1 MKPTRKPQN
10 IKRPWT
16 HAELTTLKRDYPL
29 HGSDVPDLRGSRSP
43 GAIHVK
49 ANKLGIKRIG
59 AGEGRHLKLAGQDL
73 ELAIQLRQQDK
84 WSYQRIGERFGIAET
99 SASNA
104 ILMAL
109 CVRSGYT
116 PAQRHPNGRLTD
128 EGLSRLRYA
137 LRKGLKG
144 VDITLRLGVSA
155 ACVAEQRRRY
165 SKELKGNRKAPLPL
179 HGNNEH
185 YSGRKLTTAERRQ
198 VEDLFKLGYGGPKI
212 SEMTGIS
219 KTSCQR
225 VRKKLIAKLARKNT
239 DLTGCNRKGARS
251 RVKHSTAMIPEQSKA
266 ILKALILDRIP
277 VARAAAIS
285 GVGASSAY
293 KFRDELAYSLEA
305 NGEQLQRPILPGR
318 VKTCSLQQPD
328 WPPKGKPEF
337 IAFRKLLDTLAFE
350 DAKAEFILSKTQA
363 RKIDMAR
370 PRTFE
375 ETLKMVGEGK
385 LRLTPSFS
393 RWHLEPMIPQSQK
406 PHDSRPQ
413 PAHS

>member
-1 MKPTRKPQN
+1 MTPPKKPTHT
-10 IKRPWT
+10 KRPWSE
-16 HAELTTLKRDYPL
+16 AELTTLTRDYPV
-29 HGSDVPDLRGSRSP
+29 HGCDIPDLRNHRSP
-43 GAIHVK
+43 AAIHVK
-49 ANKLGIKRIG
+49 ANKLGIGRVG
-59 AGEGRHLKLAGQDL
+59 AGQGRRLKLTGADL
-73 ELAIQLRQQDK
+73 ELAIQLRQRDK
-84 WSYQRIGERFGIAET
+84 WSYARIGTHFGLAET

-109 CVRSGYT
+109 CMRSGYT

-144 VDITLRLGVSA
+144 VEITLRLGVSA

-165 SKELKGNRKAPLPL
+165 TKELKANRKAPLPL

-185 YSGRKLTTAERRQ
+185 YSGRKLTAAERRQ
-198 VEDLFKLGYGGPKI
+198 VETLFEEGYGAPKI
-212 SEMTGIS
+212 SKITGIS

-225 VRKKLIAKLARKNT
+225 VRKKLITKLARQKTN
-239 DLTGCNRKGARS
+239 LTGCDRKGTRS
-251 RVKHSTAMIPEQSKA
+251 SVKHSTAMIPDQSKA
-266 ILKALILDRIP
+266 MLKALILDRIP

-293 KFRDELAYSLEA
+293 KFRDALARTLEE
-305 NGEQLQRPILPGR
+305 NGERLQRPILPGR
-318 VKTCSLQQPD
+318 VKAGSLQQPD
-328 WPPKGKPEF
+328 WPPKGKREF
-337 IAFRKLLDTLAFE
+337 IAFRKLLDTLPFE
-350 DAKAEFILSKTQA
+350 DAKAQFIVSKTQA
-363 RKIDMAR
+363 RKIEMAR

-406 PHDSRPQ
+406 PYDSRPQ